1 MNQYSVLKM
10 YLENRLSSKSDKNK
24 EKDLFDNIY
33 KFNNALNVINQ
44 KYFNNISIEEAC
56 NLKLKDTEIYRENKK
71 LLDEFI
77 EFYNNINLEQIKHKP
92 KLSIE
97 NKLNDFFIHDENE
110 FGKIYKIIYK
120 YIIKSQNERIKNLYE
135 KKGIY
140 DLSMINKVNVQQLDE
155 DGVFNL
161 KLPHNISFLDIIFN
175 FSYRKILDLYPTG
188 YNTYSEYVIYY
199 DLIENTITDLLLF
212 NKQLLNDN
220 ITDFIYNNE
229 LFSNQIT
236 NSLTLFKTKFKPEII
251 TLDDKVIIYKY
262 CQDNTTIHDS
272 IIKDFFSY
280 IKYLNNYNK
289 ENNEENI
296 INDDTIIEDIVG
308 KIEGISEYFINLFK
322 EKSTLTVNKTLEI
335 FDYYLKNINEDVLTE
350 IKSNQEDLDE
360 ESLKIMKE
368 KIDKF
373 YNKSRTINKED
384 LAYALRLFITL
395 VLFLEN
401 DKENKIKLNKNNA
414 IKYLK
419 SQDLWKKIIIN
430 DEKFLKDFDELKSMK
445 IPINQIIYFYES
457 LGKDIPEDFF
467 KEVIDKIEEEKE
479 ENNENNGGGLVDEE
493 NNNSSGR
500 NSVKS
505 DDDDNDGSQNGD
517 AGWD

>member
-1 MNQYSVLKM
+1 M
-10 YLENRLSSKSDKNK
+10 
-24 EKDLFDNIY
+24 
-33 KFNNALNVINQ
+33 
-44 KYFNNISIEEAC
+44 
-56 NLKLKDTEIYRENKK
+56 
-71 LLDEFI
+71 
-77 EFYNNINLEQIKHKP
+77 
-92 KLSIE
+92 
-97 NKLNDFFIHDENE
+97 
-110 FGKIYKIIYK
+110 
-120 YIIKSQNERIKNLYE
+120 
-135 KKGIY
+135 
-140 DLSMINKVNVQQLDE
+140 
-155 DGVFNL
+155 
-161 KLPHNISFLDIIFN
+161 
-175 FSYRKILDLYPTG
+175 
-188 YNTYSEYVIYY
+188 
-199 DLIENTITDLLLF
+199 
-212 NKQLLNDN
+212 
-220 ITDFIYNNE
+220 
-229 LFSNQIT
+229 
-236 NSLTLFKTKFKPEII
+236 
-251 TLDDKVIIYKY
+251 
-262 CQDNTTIHDS
+262 
-272 IIKDFFSY
+272 
-280 IKYLNNYNK
+280 
-289 ENNEENI
+289 
-296 INDDTIIEDIVG
+296 
-308 KIEGISEYFINLFK
+308 
-322 EKSTLTVNKTLEI
+322 NKTLEI

-445 IPINQIIYFYES
+445 IPINQIFYFYES

-517 AGWD
+517 GGWD